1 MTTNE
6 MIIPKKVTEKSV
18 TYQKTYLHYT
28 KKQKRTDEYPKR
40 IKEL

>member
-6 MIIPKKVTEKSV
+6 MIIPKKATEKSV

-28 KKQKRTDEYPKR
+28 KKTKRMEKHLT
-40 IKEL
+40 